1 VERFLRHLGYEAV
14 HCATEDEA
22 RAKVAELKPQHKWPV
37 YFFAS
42 DTTGEKDFEEFYT
55 DREKLDMNR
64 FSNIGVI
71 KNGPEFDSSRI
82 EHFESAIAAMR
93 KRGSWTRGELV
104 ELFNETIP
112 EFQHKETGKFLD
124 GKM

>member
-1 VERFLRHLGYEAV
+1 MAWSLAVYWNENEEFLVEGA
-14 HCATEDEA
+14 DA
-22 RAKVAELKPQHKWPV
+22 RSKVAELTPQHKWPV

-55 DREKLDMNR
+55 DREKLDMDR

-71 KNGPEFDSSRI
+71 KNGTEFDAARI
-82 EHFESAIAAMR
+82 EHFVSVIAAMR
-93 KRGSWTRGELV
+93 KRGSWKHGESV

-112 EFQHKETGKFLD
+112 
-124 GKM
+124 